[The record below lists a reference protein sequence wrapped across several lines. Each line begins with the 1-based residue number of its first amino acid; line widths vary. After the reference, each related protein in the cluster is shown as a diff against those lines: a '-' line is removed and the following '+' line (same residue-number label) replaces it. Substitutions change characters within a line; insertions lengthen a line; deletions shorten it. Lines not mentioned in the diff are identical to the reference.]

1 MKLGKRQWPVWLWI
15 VHSGILINFLLQMGY
30 AAAMV
35 FLVIAPETAGPL
47 WENAHTFPFEKMVTR
62 RLYAIEFWIAR
73 WALPCTWDSQKCSRA
88 LWMQTEGA
96 GRNDES
102 RSNSISRMGPLSV
115 RWVQ

>member
-62 RLYAIEFWIAR
+62 RLYAIEFWIATVGF
-73 WALPCTWDSQKCSRA
+73 ALYVGLTEMLPRTLDANRGSRK
-88 LWMQTEGA
+88 E
-96 GRNDES
+96 
-102 RSNSISRMGPLSV
+102 
-115 RWVQ
+115 